1 MMEPKELA
9 LKVAKLLDDKKA
21 QDVTVID
28 IGLKASFADY
38 FIIASGG
45 SERQMSALVDNVE
58 DMLEPLGV
66 FPKSIEGKR
75 TSGWTL
81 MDYGDVIVHIFN
93 EETREFYGI
102 ENLWADAQ
110 VVDISEIVK

>member
-81 MDYGDVIVHIFN
+81 MDYGDVVINIMTVDMRQKYNLERIWGDC
-93 EETREFYGI
+93 ET
-102 ENLWADAQ
+102 L
-110 VVDISEIVK
+110 EINM

>member
-21 QDVTVID
+21 QDVIVID

-58 DMLEPLGV
+58 DMLEPMGV

-81 MDYGDVIVHIFN
+81 MDYGDVVINVMTVDMREKYNLERIWGDC
-93 EETREFYGI
+93 ET
-102 ENLWADAQ
+102 L
-110 VVDISEIVK
+110 EINY

>member
-75 TSGWTL
+75 TSGWTP
-81 MDYGDVIVHIFN
+81 MDYGDVVINVMTVDMRQKYNLERIWGDC
-93 EETREFYGI
+93 ET
-102 ENLWADAQ
+102 L
-110 VVDISEIVK
+110 EINM

>member
-21 QDVTVID
+21 QDVVVID

-58 DMLEPLGV
+58 DMLEPMGV

-81 MDYGDVIVHIFN
+81 MDYGDVVINVMTVDMRQKYNLERIWGDC
-93 EETREFYGI
+93 ET
-102 ENLWADAQ
+102 L
-110 VVDISEIVK
+110 EINM

>member
-1 MMEPKELA
+1 MMEPKEMA

-81 MDYGDVIVHIFN
+81 MDYGDVVINVMTVDMRQKYNLERIWG
-93 EETREFYGI
+93 ECET
-102 ENLWADAQ
+102 L
-110 VVDISEIVK
+110 EINM

>member
-21 QDVTVID
+21 QDVVVID

-58 DMLEPLGV
+58 DLLEPMGV

-81 MDYGDVIVHIFN
+81 MDYGDVVINVMTVDMREKYNLERIWGDC
-93 EETREFYGI
+93 ET
-102 ENLWADAQ
+102 L
-110 VVDISEIVK
+110 EINF

>member
-1 MMEPKELA
+1 MLY
-9 LKVAKLLDDKKA
+9 DKKA

-81 MDYGDVIVHIFN
+81 MDYGDVVINVM
-93 EETREFYGI
+93 TVDMRQKY
-102 ENLWADAQ
+102 NL
-110 VVDISEIVK
+110 

>member
-58 DMLEPLGV
+58 DMLEPMGV

-81 MDYGDVIVHIFN
+81 MDYGDVVINVMTVDMRQKYNLERIWGDC
-93 EETREFYGI
+93 ET
-102 ENLWADAQ
+102 L
-110 VVDISEIVK
+110 EINI

>member
-9 LKVAKLLDDKKA
+9 LKIAGMLDSKKA

-38 FIIASGG
+38 FVIASGG

-75 TSGWTL
+75 ASGWTL
-81 MDYGDVIVHIFN
+81 MDYGDVVVNVMTVEMREKYNLEKIWGDC
-93 EETREFYGI
+93 ET
-102 ENLWADAQ
+102 L
-110 VVDISEIVK
+110 EING

>member
-1 MMEPKELA
+1 MMEPKEMA

-58 DMLEPLGV
+58 DILEPLGV

-81 MDYGDVIVHIFN
+81 MDYGDVVINVMTVDMRQKYNLERIWGDC
-93 EETREFYGI
+93 ET
-102 ENLWADAQ
+102 L
-110 VVDISEIVK
+110 EINM

>member
-58 DMLEPLGV
+58 DMLEPMGV

-81 MDYGDVIVHIFN
+81 MDYGDVVINVMTVDMREKYNLERIWGDC
-93 EETREFYGI
+93 ET
-102 ENLWADAQ
+102 L
-110 VVDISEIVK
+110 EINF

>member
-1 MMEPKELA
+1 MEPKELA

-81 MDYGDVIVHIFN
+81 MDYGDVVINVMTVDMRQKYNLEKIWGDC
-93 EETREFYGI
+93 ET
-102 ENLWADAQ
+102 L
-110 VVDISEIVK
+110 EINM

>member
-21 QDVTVID
+21 QDVKVID

-45 SERQMSALVDNVE
+45 SERQMAALVDNVE

-81 MDYGDVIVHIFN
+81 MDYGDVVINVMTVEMREKYNLERIWGDC
-93 EETREFYGI
+93 ET
-102 ENLWADAQ
+102 L
-110 VVDISEIVK
+110 EINM

>member
-1 MMEPKELA
+1 MLEPKELA

-81 MDYGDVIVHIFN
+81 MDYGDVVINVMTVDMRQKYNLERIWGDC
-93 EETREFYGI
+93 ET
-102 ENLWADAQ
+102 L
-110 VVDISEIVK
+110 EINM

>member
-9 LKVAKLLDDKKA
+9 LKVAKLLNDKKA

-81 MDYGDVIVHIFN
+81 MDYGDVVINVMTVDMRQKYNLERIWGDC
-93 EETREFYGI
+93 ET
-102 ENLWADAQ
+102 L
-110 VVDISEIVK
+110 EINM

>member
-81 MDYGDVIVHIFN
+81 MDYGDVVINVMPVDMRQKYNLERIWGDC
-93 EETREFYGI
+93 ET
-102 ENLWADAQ
+102 L
-110 VVDISEIVK
+110 EINM

>member
-81 MDYGDVIVHIFN
+81 MDYGDVVINVMTVDMRQKYNLEKIWGDC
-93 EETREFYGI
+93 ET
-102 ENLWADAQ
+102 L
-110 VVDISEIVK
+110 EINM

>member
-45 SERQMSALVDNVE
+45 SERQMSALVDNGE

-66 FPKSIEGKR
+66 FPKGIEGKR

-81 MDYGDVIVHIFN
+81 MDYGDVVINVMTVDMRQKYNLERIWGDC
-93 EETREFYGI
+93 ET
-102 ENLWADAQ
+102 L
-110 VVDISEIVK
+110 EINM

>member
-58 DMLEPLGV
+58 DMLEPMGV
-66 FPKSIEGKR
+66 FPKSIERKLTLGC
-75 TSGWTL
+75 TL
-81 MDYGDVIVHIFN
+81 MDYGDVVINVMTVDMREKYNLERIWGDC
-93 EETREFYGI
+93 ET
-102 ENLWADAQ
+102 L
-110 VVDISEIVK
+110 EINM

>member
-21 QDVTVID
+21 QDVMVID

-58 DMLEPLGV
+58 EMLEPLGV

-81 MDYGDVIVHIFN
+81 MDYGDVVINVMTVDMREKYNLERIWGDC
-93 EETREFYGI
+93 ET
-102 ENLWADAQ
+102 L
-110 VVDISEIVK
+110 EINF

>member
-58 DMLEPLGV
+58 DMLEPMGV

-81 MDYGDVIVHIFN
+81 MDYGDVVINVMTVEMREKYNLERIWGDC
-93 EETREFYGI
+93 ET
-102 ENLWADAQ
+102 L
-110 VVDISEIVK
+110 EINF

>member
-21 QDVTVID
+21 QEVTVID

-81 MDYGDVIVHIFN
+81 MDYGDVVINVMTVDMREKYNLEPFGETEDKK
-93 EETREFYGI
+93 EENI
-102 ENLWADAQ
+102 
-110 VVDISEIVK
+110 

>member
-81 MDYGDVIVHIFN
+81 MDYGDVVINVMTVDMRQKYNLERIW
-93 EETREFYGI
+93 GDC
-102 ENLWADAQ
+102 ENL
-110 VVDISEIVK
+110 EINM

>member
-81 MDYGDVIVHIFN
+81 MDYGDVVINVMTVDMREKYNLERIWGDC
-93 EETREFYGI
+93 ET
-102 ENLWADAQ
+102 L
-110 VVDISEIVK
+110 EINM

>member
-58 DMLEPLGV
+58 DMLEPMGV

-81 MDYGDVIVHIFN
+81 MDYGDVVINVMTVDMRQKYNLEKIWGDC
-93 EETREFYGI
+93 ET
-102 ENLWADAQ
+102 L
-110 VVDISEIVK
+110 EINM

>member
-1 MMEPKELA
+1 MMEPKEMA

-58 DMLEPLGV
+58 DLLEPMGI

-81 MDYGDVIVHIFN
+81 MDYGDVVINVMTVDMREKYNLERIWGDC
-93 EETREFYGI
+93 ET
-102 ENLWADAQ
+102 L
-110 VVDISEIVK
+110 EINF

>member
-1 MMEPKELA
+1 MEPKELA

-81 MDYGDVIVHIFN
+81 MDYGDVVINVMTVDMRQKYNLERIWGDC
-93 EETREFYGI
+93 ET
-102 ENLWADAQ
+102 L
-110 VVDISEIVK
+110 EINM